1 MSTKR
6 PTEELIKVADIH
18 EVSFCTSKIYNN
30 LLEYHIDSA
39 VYDLSRWRPCCQ
51 YCTSSDMPLNIHQT
65 LLHIVQVFCW
75 VFSIFQSEKFL
86 LSSRVWS
93 VAFLGCVAYHVQER
107 RVCGERESYILRT
120 RHIKCWLLYKH
131 CHIAALCNN
140 FSSSRSPWYQWF
152 SLTLLKCFVRFW

>member
-1 MSTKR
+1 M
-6 PTEELIKVADIH
+6 
-18 EVSFCTSKIYNN
+18 
-30 LLEYHIDSA
+30 
-39 VYDLSRWRPCCQ
+39 LSILYKQWHAAQYSPNSVT
-51 YCTSSDMPLNIHQT
+51 YCTSV
-65 LLHIVQVFCW
+65 LLGFFN
-75 VFSIFQSEKFL
+75 FSVRKISL

-152 SLTLLKCFVRFW
+152 SLTLLKCFVRFWLCLYIQWDIYILLCLITINSVHSPASLLLFFFFAFVYEGFV

>member
-1 MSTKR
+1 MKSRFAHQKSTI
-6 PTEELIKVADIH
+6 TYLSIILILQSMIFHADDR
-18 EVSFCTSKIYNN
+18 VVN
-30 LLEYHIDSA
+30 
-39 VYDLSRWRPCCQ
+39 
-51 YCTSSDMPLNIHQT
+51 
-65 LLHIVQVFCW
+65 IVQAVTCR
-75 VFSIFQSEKFL
+75 SIFTKLCYILYKCFVGFFQFFSQKNFSL